1 MQRGR
6 KEMKIGVHVLNYT
19 WPGGPQ
25 GLAQDLTR
33 IAQAADDYGF
43 DKLSVMDHL
52 WQVARNGP
60 PEHEML
66 EAYTTLGYLAART
79 TRIRLLALV
88 TAVVYREPG
97 LLAKA
102 VTTLDVLSEGRA
114 WLGIGAASSGEEARG
129 LGLPFPLA
137 GQRFERL
144 EEALQIC
151 LQMWSDGD
159 SPYAG
164 RHYRLQRTLN
174 SPQPL
179 TRPHPPILIGG
190 AGEKKTLRLV
200 AQYAQACNLPA
211 GPDLPRKLGVLR
223 GHCDAIGRDYDQIE
237 KTVSGPLDPGPG
249 GQGVNALIGR
259 MRELARLG
267 ITHYQGPVPDVAS
280 ITPLEVLGR
289 RVIPVAAEL

>member
-1 MQRGR
+1 
-6 KEMKIGVHVLNYT
+6 MKVGVHVLSFT

-25 GLAQDLTR
+25 RLAQDLTR
-33 IAQAADDYGF
+33 VAQAAEDSGF
-43 DKLSVMDHL
+43 DKLSVMDHM

-60 PEHEML
+60 AEHAML
-66 EAYTTLGYLAART
+66 EAYATLGYLAART

-102 VTTLDVLSEGRA
+102 VTTLDVLSGGRA

-129 LGLPFPLA
+129 LGLPFPPA
-137 GQRFERL
+137 QQRFERL
-144 EEALQIC
+144 EEALRIC
-151 LQMWSDGD
+151 LQMWSDDDG
-159 SPYAG
+159 PYVG
-164 RHYRLQRTLN
+164 RHYRLARTLN

-200 AQYAQACNLPA
+200 AQYAQACNLFV
-211 GPDLPRKLGVLR
+211 GPDLARKLDVLR
-223 GHCDAIGRDYDQIE
+223 GHCDAVGRDYDDIE

-249 GQGVNALIGR
+249 GEHVNALIQR
-259 MRELARLG
+259 MRELAKLG
-267 ITHYQGPVPDVAS
+267 ITHYHGPVPNVAS
-280 ITPLEVLGR
+280 IMPLEVLGQ
-289 RVIPVAAEL
+289 RVIPVAGEL